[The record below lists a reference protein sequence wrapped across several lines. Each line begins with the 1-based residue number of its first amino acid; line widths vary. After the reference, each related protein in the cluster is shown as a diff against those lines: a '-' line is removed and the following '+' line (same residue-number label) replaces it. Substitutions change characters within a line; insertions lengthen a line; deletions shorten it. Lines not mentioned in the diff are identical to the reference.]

1 MTVRLA
7 IVGAW
12 PNGQEVPPGFS
23 VLKIGTA
30 TLVHGGAAPFKTM
43 GRAMLAGWAF
53 RRDGFGSCET
63 LELGEIDAIVA
74 SGGGWAIRNLWGNF
88 LLVWADDQDRVH
100 VLRSPITGPAFF
112 HVAASATRRTSC
124 AFTDLP
130 LARALGLVLDRPC
143 AAAVDARLRFPYLR
157 GSRTEVEEVCELL
170 PGEVMRLGAGTK
182 GQACWSPWDFTCRP
196 PLRGRAEM
204 LGDLVRSVVAAWS
217 GRFDR
222 VQLELSGGVD
232 SSIVAACLAAAGG
245 DWRAVTIA
253 TTDPDGDERIYARAV
268 CEGLGAELEEV
279 LLPQASPDPL
289 APIPQLRV
297 RPGGFGLL
305 DANDRVLLSTARDY
319 GAEAIFSGTGGDGTF
334 GYHTSIAPALD
345 AFRFAG
351 PRAGL
356 AAATDLA
363 AITGDNLWHALA
375 LVARGLFARPREWP
389 VDNSFLSRRFADARP
404 VHPWSMGGDG
414 VAPGQ
419 RSYAM
424 KLLLIQTFLDGY
436 DRALLLPKIA
446 PLLSQPLIEYGL
458 GIQSWQWGEGGQ
470 NRALARQAFR
480 GDLPDIV
487 LARRSKGRIL
497 SLFLPAFEL
506 NRQRLRPFLLDGW
519 LAGSGIID
527 AAAIDD
533 LLTGRTRAGAI
544 EMIRMLQLVDMERWA
559 QSITGEGVPGAPGA
573 SRPAPG

>member
-1 MTVRLA
+1 MTVRMA
-7 IVGAW
+7 IFGSW
-12 PNGQEVPPGFS
+12 PDGQALPPGFS
-23 VLKIGTA
+23 AVKIGTA
-30 TLVHGGAAPFKTM
+30 TLVHGHTAPFRNL
-43 GRAMLAGWAF
+43 GRAMLLGWAF
-53 RRDGFGSCET
+53 RRAGLGSCAA
-63 LELGEIDAIVA
+63 LDASEIDATAA
-74 SGGGWAIRNLWGNF
+74 SGGAWAIRNLWGNF
-88 LLVWADDQDRVH
+88 LLVWADREDHIH

-112 HVAASATRRTSC
+112 HLGASASRGSSC

-130 LARALGLVLDRPC
+130 LARMLGLVLDRPC
-143 AAAVDARLRFPYLR
+143 AAAIDARLRFPYLR
-157 GSRTEVEEVCELL
+157 GRRTEVEEVCELL
-170 PGEVMRLGAGTK
+170 PGEVIRLGAGTK
-182 GQACWSPWDFTCRP
+182 GQVRWSPWDFTRRP
-196 PLRGRAEM
+196 PLRGQAEM

-217 GRFDR
+217 SRFER

-232 SSIVAACLAAAGG
+232 SSIVAACLRAAGG

-253 TTDPDGDERIYARAV
+253 TTDPDGDERVYARAV
-268 CEGLGAELEEV
+268 CERLGAALEEV
-279 LLPQASPDPL
+279 LLPSASPDPL
-289 APIPQLRV
+289 APIPQLRI

-305 DANDRVLLSTARDY
+305 DGNDRVLLATAQDY

-356 AAATDLA
+356 AAAIDLA

-375 LVARGLFARPREWP
+375 LVVRGVFARPREWP
-389 VDNSFLSRRFADARP
+389 VDNSLLSQRFAGARP
-404 VHPWSMGGDG
+404 RHPWTEGAGG

-436 DRALLLPKIA
+436 GRALVLPKIA

-470 NRALARQAFR
+470 NRSLARQAFR
-480 GDLPDIV
+480 SELPEIV

-497 SLFLPAFEL
+497 SLFLPAFEQ
-506 NRQRLRPFLLDGW
+506 NRRRLRDFLLGGW
-519 LAGSGIID
+519 LAGAGIID
-527 AAAIDD
+527 VEAIDD
-533 LLTGRTRAGAI
+533 LLAGRKKADALA
-544 EMIRMLQLVDMERWA
+544 MIRVLQLTDMERWA
-559 QSITGEGVPGAPGA
+559 RSITGQGVPDAHGV